1 LTKLVLLLNIFNTL
15 LAILDEDAVAGDQ
28 SGETEDDK
36 ELVTYYIST
45 NVQFTS
51 SKMSRYIK
59 FILVYVNH
67 IHSLI

>member
-51 SKMSRYIK
+51 SKMSRYIQ